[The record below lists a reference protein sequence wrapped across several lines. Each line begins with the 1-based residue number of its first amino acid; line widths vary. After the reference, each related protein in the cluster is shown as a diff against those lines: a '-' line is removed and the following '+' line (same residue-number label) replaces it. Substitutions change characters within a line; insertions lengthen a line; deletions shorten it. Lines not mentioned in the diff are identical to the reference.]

1 MVIFLRIVLIL
12 HIIGG
17 FIALVSGLIAM
28 LTRKGGRLH
37 RLNGKIYFGGM
48 TAVFISAVILSVA
61 HHLPFLLMVGFF
73 SYYMVVRGYRILHLK
88 KLGRGQVPGVL
99 DWAIVVIAGGF
110 ILYLSVW
117 GIIKSVAGVGLGYAG
132 IVFGVIGCSFLVG
145 DIRKFRKPPTEK
157 MHWWFT
163 HIAAMCGG
171 YIATVTDFVVVN
183 VQMNPGWVPWL
194 LPTAIG
200 TPLIMRT
207 TRKYKKQFA
216 SNNGEVPLRH

>member
-1 MVIFLRIVLIL
+1 MVIFLRIVLVL

-110 ILYLSVW
+110 ILYLSVG

-171 YIATVTDFVVVN
+171 YIATVTAFVVVN

-207 TRKYKKQFA
+207 TRKYKKRFA
-216 SNNGEVPLRH
+216 SNYGEVPLRH